1 MEVLLVDPSLEEI
14 MGSIIKFFGI
24 SILLLAL
31 CVPFAVAKP
40 EDLVGKTAPQF
51 ALKNIMTGDTVSL
64 EALRGKVVVLDFWAT
79 WCGPCKEAIPHIAEV
94 YRIYKDQGFVAI
106 SIDLR
111 EDEDTVRKFA
121 QSNQMTW
128 AIVIDRDG
136 GVANKYDV
144 TAIPTLFVVD
154 QGGTVR
160 YAHVGFFPEL
170 KDELSRKVNELLK
183 EKPESITCLV
193 SPPTITMGETILLS
207 GTVTPNRSVPVTLK
221 ITRPDGTS
229 YTVSVTSGAD
239 GSYSHRF
246 TPDRAGVWSVFASS
260 GKAVSSTVTFNVTER
275 VESITCIV
283 SSSAVTEGE
292 NVLLS
297 GKITPSRSTSVTLK
311 IVRPD
316 GTWYTVNLV
325 TGADGSYSH
334 GLNPDRVGVWS
345 ASATVGST
353 VSPTVNFEVKGKA
366 TTWILTLV
374 LVVILAGAA
383 VVPAVVL
390 LVKRTR
396 PPTAAKRILRL

>member
-1 MEVLLVDPSLEEI
+1 
-14 MGSIIKFFGI
+14 MGNIFKFFGI

-40 EDLVGKTAPQF
+40 EDFVGKPAPQF
-51 ALKNIMTGDTVSL
+51 TLKNIMTGDTVSL

-79 WCGPCKEAIPHIAEV
+79 WCGPCKEAIPHVAEIS
-94 YRIYKDQGFVAI
+94 RIYKDQDFVAI

-128 AIVIDRDG
+128 VIVIDRDG
-136 GVANKYDV
+136 GVAKNYDV

-154 QGGTVR
+154 KSGTVR

-170 KDELSRKVNELLK
+170 KDELNRKVNELLK
-183 EKPESITCLV
+183 EKTESVTCLI
-193 SPPTITMGETILLS
+193 SPLTVTMGEPVLLS
-207 GTVTPNRSVPVTLK
+207 GTVIPNRSAPVTLK

-246 TPDRAGVWSVFASS
+246 TPDRAGAWSVSASS
-260 GKAVSSTVTFNVTER
+260 GKAASSTVTFNVKER
-275 VESITCIV
+275 AESITCIA

-292 NVLLS
+292 TILLS
-297 GKITPSRSTSVTLK
+297 GAITPSRSTSVTLK

-316 GTWYTVNLV
+316 GTWYTVNLM
-325 TGADGSYSH
+325 TGVDGSYSH
-334 GLNPDRVGVWS
+334 RFNPDRAGVWS
-345 ASATVGST
+345 ASATAGS
-353 VSPTVNFEVKGKA
+353 VASLTVNFEVKGKA
-366 TTWILTLV
+366 TPWTPT
-374 LVVILAGAA
+374 LVVIIALAGAA
-383 VVPAVVL
+383 VVLVVVL
-390 LVKRTR
+390 LAKRTR
-396 PPTAAKRILRL
+396 PSTATT